1 MHPQR
6 KSYMVIHGR
15 NYGPVYNTHPLY
27 LEAHFREKSA
37 CYIRSFTV
45 VAEESMR
52 PSEQF
57 LRMAPGEPRIL
68 HQLSRQPA
76 NPDDYHKNDH

>member
-1 MHPQR
+1 
-6 KSYMVIHGR
+6 MVINGR

-45 VAEESMR
+45 SYK
-52 PSEQF
+52 
-57 LRMAPGEPRIL
+57 
-68 HQLSRQPA
+68 
-76 NPDDYHKNDH
+76 DYW